1 MADFTVLQRHW
12 KVHLSRLLGEAEND
26 VFVSSPYVTQRGADF
41 LVDNIS
47 PSVRASGQFT
57 LLTNLSP
64 LNVTQGS
71 TDPGA
76 LRTLATAAPAMKIYH
91 LPRLHAK
98 VYVADTRRVI
108 VTSGNLTFGG
118 LNTNY
123 EYGFCV
129 EHARTVRVVR
139 RDMAQYAGLGARIEL
154 DQLVTFSRVAEEV
167 RTTFREQQRAVAKS
181 ARQSFEEAF
190 RKASD
195 ELIKLRVAEG
205 SLNTIFGRTIL
216 YLLDKE
222 GPLSTQALHPLVQE
236 IHPDLCDDGVDR
248 VIHGVRFGKKWKHA
262 VRTAQ
267 QQLKRNGLIELRNEQ
282 WVLTIRGVDQE
293 SPLRG

>member
-1 MADFTVLQRHW
+1 
-12 KVHLSRLLGEAEND
+12 
-26 VFVSSPYVTQRGADF
+26 
-41 LVDNIS
+41 
-47 PSVRASGQFT
+47 
-57 LLTNLSP
+57 
-64 LNVTQGS
+64 
-71 TDPGA
+71 
-76 LRTLATAAPAMKIYH
+76 MKIYH

-98 VYVADTRRVI
+98 VYVADRRRAI
-108 VTSGNLTFGG
+108 LTSGNLTFGG
-118 LNTNY
+118 LDANY

-129 EHARTVRVVR
+129 EHARTVRKVR
-139 RDMAQYAGLGARIEL
+139 CDMTEYAGLGARIAL
-154 DQLVTFSRVAEEV
+154 GQLVTYSRIAEEV

-181 ARQSFEEAF
+181 ARQAFEEAF

-236 IHPDLCDDGVDR
+236 TPPDLCDDDVDR
-248 VIHGVRFGKKWKHA
+248 VIDGVRFGKKWKHS

-267 QQLKRNGLIELRNEQ
+267 QQLKRNGLITLRDGRWGLSTLGVNE
-282 WVLTIRGVDQE
+282 E
-293 SPLRG
+293 SSLRG